1 MNIAEAIALDAIGKA
16 HAEMY
21 VAGNATAVTVP
32 TGSTFTKM
40 TPAGLTV
47 GNCKS
52 CTASVANSNITIV
65 KPGVYRVDATFSS
78 KLGTTDVIWD
88 TAIFVNGVE
97 APNLHM
103 RRRFSTSGYTFNV
116 VLSGFADLNP
126 GDVLDI
132 RSKHN
137 NASSVSLTLEYAN
150 INIVRISS

>member
-1 MNIAEAIALDAIGKA
+1 MNITDAIIMDAIGKA

-21 VAGNATAVTVP
+21 VYGNTTSASVP

-40 TPAGLTV
+40 SPAGLTV
-47 GNCKS
+47 GSYKNC
-52 CTASVANSNITIV
+52 TPSVEDADITIG
-65 KPGVYRVDATFSS
+65 KSGKYRVDATFSS

-88 TAIFVNGVE
+88 TSIFINGVE
-97 APNLHM
+97 SPNLHM
-103 RRRFSTSGYTFNV
+103 RRRFSTLGYTFNV
-116 VLSGFADLNP
+116 VLSGIADLNA

-137 NASSVSLTLEYAN
+137 NASSVSITVEYAN